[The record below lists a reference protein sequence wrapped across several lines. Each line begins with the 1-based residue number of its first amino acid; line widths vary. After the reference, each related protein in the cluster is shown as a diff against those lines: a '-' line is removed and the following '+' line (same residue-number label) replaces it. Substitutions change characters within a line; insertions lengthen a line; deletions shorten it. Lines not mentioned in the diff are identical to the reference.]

1 MRDPFEFRCVEL
13 HALSPLRSVCTLK
26 EVPEGENVASHTGP
40 ALEKWNVSVG
50 VGVCVCARA
59 HTHTLPL
66 GTTVELGMERGSLL
80 MATQNWNS

>member
-1 MRDPFEFRCVEL
+1 MVRDPFELGCAAL
-13 HALSPLRSVCTLK
+13 HVLSLFRSVCSLK

-40 ALEKWNVSVG
+40 DLKKWNVSVR
-50 VGVCVCARA
+50 VCVHTHT

-80 MATQNWNS
+80 MVTQNWNR

>member
-1 MRDPFEFRCVEL
+1 MRDPFEFRCVGL
-13 HALSPLRSVCTLK
+13 HVSPLSSVCTLK

-40 ALEKWNVSVG
+40 ALENWNVSV
-50 VGVCVCARA
+50 CAHARTHTHA

-80 MATQNWNS
+80 LATQNWNS